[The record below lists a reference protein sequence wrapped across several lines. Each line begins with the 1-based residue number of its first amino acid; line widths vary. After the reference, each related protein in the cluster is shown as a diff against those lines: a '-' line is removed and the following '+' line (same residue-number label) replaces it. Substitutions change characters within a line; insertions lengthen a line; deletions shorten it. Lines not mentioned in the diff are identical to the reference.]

1 MVTVRTTL
9 ARSPRP
15 SSRARTSVR
24 IIRLVLVGVLATG
37 VTGVAQA
44 PDFRL
49 IDAAKRGDLT
59 ATRRLLQQRV
69 AAGAVATDG
78 TTALHWA
85 SRGDALDVMRALV
98 AAGAPASA
106 ADRFG
111 ITPLALAAQNGS
123 VAATKLLLDAGANP
137 NAASGEGETVL
148 MTASRTGRP
157 EVVQMLLARGAR
169 PNERE
174 GAYGETAL
182 MWAAGQNHAAAIG
195 VLAAGGADLNL
206 RSRLIDLPPT
216 KVDLATMVTTALPRG
231 GMTALMY
238 AARQG
243 APDAAAAL
251 ADAGADLNAVDPD
264 GVSALV
270 LAIINAHFD
279 VAARLVEKGAD
290 PNVADSAGMAA
301 LYAAVDMAHR
311 DPFINRP
318 RATPTGPPSAAGLVE
333 LLLARGAHPNQR
345 LRAPLLMRQHNTG
358 DASLGDGATP
368 LMRAAKVP
376 DLGLMRALMAGRA
389 DPSAALRN
397 GTTTLMIVLG
407 GRGPRAVTP
416 ETPLFQAV
424 QLLLERGA
432 DVNAANSG
440 GETALHQVVLRGEAL
455 VRLLASHG
463 AKLDARDAGGRT
475 PLDVALGVPAAVPA
489 GRGRGGRGGGAPATP
504 QRASDSTIALLKELG
519 SGLDSALFATPG
531 PP

>member
-1 MVTVRTTL
+1 
-9 ARSPRP
+9 
-15 SSRARTSVR
+15 
-24 IIRLVLVGVLATG
+24 
-37 VTGVAQA
+37 
-44 PDFRL
+44 
-49 IDAAKRGDLT
+49 
-59 ATRRLLQQRV
+59 
-69 AAGAVATDG
+69 
-78 TTALHWA
+78 
-85 SRGDALDVMRALV
+85 
-98 AAGAPASA
+98 
-106 ADRFG
+106 
-111 ITPLALAAQNGS
+111 
-123 VAATKLLLDAGANP
+123 
-137 NAASGEGETVL
+137 
-148 MTASRTGRP
+148 
-157 EVVQMLLARGAR
+157 
-169 PNERE
+169 
-174 GAYGETAL
+174 
-182 MWAAGQNHAAAIG
+182 MWAAGQNHAAAIR

-206 RSRLIDLPPT
+206 RSRPIDLPPT

-264 GVSALV
+264 GVSALA

-333 LLLARGAHPNQR
+333 LLLARGADPNQR

-376 DLGLMRALMAGRA
+376 DLGLMRTLMAGRA